1 MYHRAKRFSLVCT
14 IFAASSATLAM
25 PTVAPAQ
32 QSYAQQGY
40 AQQSYAQQG
49 FSQPQP
55 GTLRPVPQM
64 GHEQPSRTAE
74 NRTHDPQRDGWDLK
88 WRKSSSV
95 TPPASRESVEQ
106 RFAQEDPFAED
117 SRLRAQPSTA
127 PQIVAHGTMQVGH
140 LQVAASEP
148 DLARLNSHASNR
160 TAKTALVA
168 YPQADG
174 GFQLPAPNPSAPQQA
189 APVQAE
195 TPDFFENPFGSVDQ
209 ATPSQPAAPR
219 STDGGANNG
228 LRSVEPIEPLPPP
241 SSPALN
247 SPPDHSFSKPYDGPS
262 LGDMLRED
270 PPKAEEP
277 PRRDFDE
284 SVESLPDP
292 RGERVES
299 PSDRPGP
306 FENPFNRDRDAEV
319 SEHER
324 VESLSEDSIG
334 DYRGGQDELKK
345 DLGLTCEEFRNRIAS
360 QTIDKVSLDISPPFR
375 PDVISETEYE
385 KLKSKFDENQDDRQW
400 RSIEGRPLAAGRLV
414 DLAYEKAVIETA
426 YGTTEELS
434 INRLSEP
441 DLAYISENWGLPKEC
456 LVEQVAYTP
465 RRWQKTTMTWKA
477 SNLCHKPLYFED
489 VNLERYGHTRGPL
502 WQPVVSSAH
511 FFANIAV
518 LPYKMGV
525 HTPGECQYALGYYR
539 PGNCA
544 PWIKPPVPISLRGG
558 LTQAAV
564 MTGAFWLIP

>member
-1 MYHRAKRFSLVCT
+1 MYRRAKRFNLACT
-14 IFAASSATLAM
+14 IVAASFA
-25 PTVAPAQ
+25 TVALQVDVA
-32 QSYAQQGY
+32 AQQGY
-40 AQQSYAQQG
+40 SQPRYAQPRYA
-49 FSQPQP
+49 QPQP
-55 GTLRPVPQM
+55 GTLRPVPPM
-64 GHEQPSRTAE
+64 GHEQP
-74 NRTHDPQRDGWDLK
+74 NRSAQHQAHDPQRDGWDLK
-88 WRKSSSV
+88 WRKSASV
-95 TPPASRESVEQ
+95 TPPVTRESVEQ
-106 RFAQEDPFAED
+106 RFAHEDPFAED
-117 SRLRAQPSTA
+117 AT
-127 PQIVAHGTMQVGH
+127 GTMQVGH
-140 LQVAASEP
+140 LQVAESEP
-148 DLARLNSHASNR
+148 ALARLNSHAIHHR
-160 TAKTALVA
+160 ADTALVA

-174 GFQLPAPNPSAPQQA
+174 GLQLPALNPSAPAQPAPNQA
-189 APVQAE
+189 APTQAE
-195 TPDFFENPFGSVDQ
+195 APDFFENPFGS
-209 ATPSQPAAPR
+209 AEPTAPSQPAMPR
-219 STDGGANNG
+219 TNNA
-228 LRSVEPIEPLPPP
+228 LRSADPVEPLPPP
-241 SSPALN
+241 SRALN
-247 SPPDHSFSKPYDGPS
+247 DSLGTPYDGPS
-262 LGDMLRED
+262 LGDMMRDE
-270 PPKAEEP
+270 PPRAQEP

-292 RGERVES
+292 RGERVDS
-299 PSDRPGP
+299 PSDRPGQ
-306 FENPFNRDRDAEV
+306 FENPFNRGRDDQDV
-319 SEHER
+319 PRER
-324 VESLSEDSIG
+324 EETRGEDSIG

-345 DLGLTCEEFRNRIAS
+345 DLGLTCEEFRNRIAD

-375 PDVISETEYE
+375 PDVISESEYE
-385 KLKSKFDENQDDRQW
+385 KLKGKFNESQDERQW

-456 LVEQVAYTP
+456 LIEQVAYTP
-465 RRWQKTTMTWKA
+465 RRWQSTTMTWKA